1 MARKKAQK
9 SRWFDA
15 PGKCPGC
22 GLIFTT
28 AALVT
33 RARPGRTAKEGDVT
47 VCTRCG
53 EILVFDVGLAV
64 RRPTVLEMIEIQEA
78 PQWATVERI
87 ARAIK
92 VHKPLDKFQSYR
104 SSVSG
109 FDWDGDGRVCAS
121 CFQRPCRCPDYR
133 YGEEPDGEGGG
144 PGA

>member
-1 MARKKAQK
+1 MARTKAKK

-78 PQWATVERI
+78 PEWSTVERL

-92 VHKPLDKFQSYR
+92 VHKPFQKFAHYAADSE
-104 SSVSG
+104 
-109 FDWDGDGRVCAS
+109 GRVCAS
-121 CFQRPCRCPDYR
+121 CFQRPCRCPDYQ